1 MCGIENSKDFEKKKE
16 EIINKFVP
24 EFLKKEFTEI
34 RSYYPKKD
42 KEEIPKNVDLFLFNN
57 KISKENFVST
67 RTYFKEN
74 ENEKYKIIT
83 DLVDDNFLSLIN
95 ITQLFDLKQT
105 YIVESDIYKMGDF
118 TIEFSKIYLESKK
131 LKNKFV
137 FCINNSYGHSFEE
150 TFDFVNEVV
159 ENLFNESDKNKI
171 IDSCRVNEE
180 LLIKYGLINKE
191 LKQEEEHMNNIISE
205 KFPQIKLIQYI
216 TYVFEL

>member
-1 MCGIENSKDFEKKKE
+1 
-16 EIINKFVP
+16 
-24 EFLKKEFTEI
+24 
-34 RSYYPKKD
+34 
-42 KEEIPKNVDLFLFNN
+42 
-57 KISKENFVST
+57 
-67 RTYFKEN
+67 
-74 ENEKYKIIT
+74 
-83 DLVDDNFLSLIN
+83 
-95 ITQLFDLKQT
+95 
-105 YIVESDIYKMGDF
+105 MGDF

-159 ENLFNESDKNKI
+159 ENLFNESDTNKI

-180 LLIKYGLINKE
+180 LLKKYGLINKE